1 MEPKRGETMSFRTRV
16 KPVLAFIIG
25 KPANALADSPRYIRV
40 WWELRSLLLIFGLTF
55 FIIQPL
61 VVASYETP
69 TGSMEPTIMTNTRY
83 IALPSIYGGFF
94 PYTKI
99 KLPGYKK
106 IKRGDIVIFKYPRDE
121 QVNYIKR
128 VIGLPGEQV
137 LIHGKTVYIHGKA
150 LDEPY
155 AEFTGALDNDSPSRN
170 YGPVTVP
177 KDYLF
182 VMGDNRDNSYD
193 SRYWGFV
200 PVKNVFGT
208 PLFTFW
214 SFDKQHRQVRLNE
227 LFKMID

>member
-1 MEPKRGETMSFRTRV
+1 MSLGLRV
-16 KPVLAFIIG
+16 KQVLAFIIG
-25 KPANALADSPRYIRV
+25 KPLNPLAESPWFIRGL
-40 WWELRSLLLIFGLTF
+40 WELRSLLLIFGLTF
-55 FIIQPL
+55 FIIQPF

-83 IALPSIYGGFF
+83 IALPSVYGGFF

-99 KLPGYKK
+99 KLPGYQK
-106 IKRGDIVIFKYPRDE
+106 IKRGDIVIFKYPREE
-121 QVNYIKR
+121 QVNYVKR

-137 LIHGKTVYIHGKA
+137 LIHGKTVYINGKA

-155 AEFTGALDNDSPSRN
+155 AQFTGAMDNDSLSRN
-170 YGPVTVP
+170 YGPVTIP
-177 KDYLF
+177 KDHLF
-182 VMGDNRDNSYD
+182 VMGDNRDSSYD

-214 SFDKQHRQVRLNE
+214 SFDKQRHQVRLDE
-227 LFKMID
+227 LFKLID

>member
-1 MEPKRGETMSFRTRV
+1 MSLGTRI

-25 KPANALADSPRYIRV
+25 KPADALADSPWYIRV

-55 FIIQPL
+55 FIIQPF

-83 IALPSIYGGFF
+83 IALPSIYGGFL

-99 KLPGYKK
+99 KLPGYQR
-106 IKRGDIVIFKYPRDE
+106 IKRGDIVIFKYPLDE
-121 QVNYIKR
+121 KVNYVKR

-137 LIHGKTVYIHGKA
+137 SIHGKTVYINSKA
-150 LDEPY
+150 LHEPY
-155 AEFTGALDNDSPSRN
+155 ARFTDTMDENSVSRS

-177 KDYLF
+177 KYQLF

-214 SFDKQHRQVRLNE
+214 SFDKQHRQVRLHE